1 VQPLSAAD
9 LPRRL
14 GRRVTFYITR
24 DAKEIAKLLAM
35 LP

>member
-1 VQPLSAAD
+1 MVRFTEYASNFFN
-9 LPRRL
+9 
-14 GRRVTFYITR
+14 TTR